1 MSFLQTI
8 FSNLSRSPRKTV
20 LQEVREDGLHSVRGA
35 DLLDWIGQA
44 RRRLREAGLRP
55 GDRCGLLG
63 PNSSRWVAMN
73 LAIMAEGAMAVP
85 LYSRQASDELVAM
98 MKDCGE

>member
-1 MSFLQTI
+1 MNFLQTI
-8 FSNLSRSPRKTV
+8 FSNLSQSPQKTV
-20 LQEVREDGLHSVRGA
+20 LQEVREDGLHSVSGA
-35 DLLDWIGQA
+35 GLLNWIGQD

-73 LAIMAEGAMAVP
+73 LAIMA
-85 LYSRQASDELVAM
+85 
-98 MKDCGE
+98 